1 MRRLDWLKH
10 HMAHSD
16 TLAQWLHQQFHY
28 EYANVPLPDWQ
39 REFAEGQHNGQWQCL
54 VALDGNR
61 LLGSAALASDDL
73 PGRRDL
79 GPWLACVFVAPE
91 ARGQGLA
98 EQLIEGICEHARSN
112 GVATLYL
119 HTHDQDAYYAKRGW
133 THMEP
138 FEAWGHSHWL
148 MCRTL

>member
-1 MRRLDWLKH
+1 MLRLDWLKH
-10 HMAHSD
+10 HMAHSA
-16 TLAQWLHQQFHY
+16 TLAKWLLQQFHY
-28 EYANVPLPDWQ
+28 EYAAVPLADWQ

-54 VALDGNR
+54 VALDGDR

-73 PGRRDL
+73 PGRSDL

-98 EQLIEGICEHARSN
+98 ERLIEGVCEHARSN
-112 GVATLYL
+112 AVTTLYL

-133 THMEP
+133 TRMEP

-148 MCRTL
+148 MSRTL